1 MMKDI
6 KVTAYIKHNNINA
19 VGGVGF
25 IRDIDTSEPYEGSY
39 DVSVVNTQ
47 ILPTNGKRM
56 AADLTIRQGADT
68 YTGATTLSV
77 TDSDVVINTQNKL
90 VQSNITL
97 KQGYP
102 KYRGLTTYDA
112 SSLNGTAILNT
123 KDTYLTQNIQIS
135 NNMSYFPGPY
145 SYVIEDEGLFLITR
159 NMRMRNFIT
168 VDISALEALADE
180 ISEVVG

>member
-6 KVTAYIKHNNINA
+6 KVKASIKHNNIDA
-19 VGGVGF
+19 VGSVGF

-39 DVSVVNTQ
+39 DVSVINTQ
-47 ILPTNGKRM
+47 ILPTSGKRM
-56 AADLTIRQGADT
+56 TADLTIRQGADT
-68 YTGATTLSV
+68 YTGATTISV
-77 TDSDVVINTQNKL
+77 MDSDVVINTQNKL
-90 VQSNITL
+90 MPSNVTL

-102 KYRGLTTYDA
+102 RYTGLVSFDA
-112 SSLNGTAILNT
+112 SNLNGTANLVT
-123 KDTYLTQNIQIS
+123 KDKYLTSNIQIS

-145 SYVIEDEGLFLITR
+145 NYTIEDEGLLLITR
-159 NMRMRNFIT
+159 NMRLRNYIT